1 MCPKYLQLYI
11 CTHWPTCQIFVCHQI
26 SLWHSHGGCGYW
38 CWHGYWAATGNTELS
53 SSCPHPFTV
62 IALRFPKAL
71 GQNQR
76 EEEFPLFPIPRKVKY
91 PPSFPLSQHQYQEK
105 QPFYL
110 GKIFTPL
117 TRERFYSLGP
127 KKAIANQF
135 NLGPQSDSFFLIQ
148 DFWSDRCPKSV
159 NRSS

>member
-1 MCPKYLQLYI
+1 MCPKYLQPYI

-91 PPSFPLSQHQYQEK
+91 PPSFPFPNISIRKNNHSIQEK
-105 QPFYL
+105 SLPLSLERDFILLAPRKQQQISSILAHSLIHSFL
-110 GKIFTPL
+110 SRIFGVTDA
-117 TRERFYSLGP
+117 P
-127 KKAIANQF
+127 K
-135 NLGPQSDSFFLIQ
+135 
-148 DFWSDRCPKSV
+148 V
-159 NRSS
+159 